1 MTKQELDRMIAAKK
15 KYPKAGRRVL
25 AKEAG
30 VSQSMVQRWLKK
42 NMAGV
47 GVKPSSV
54 KKAVAPSIEVKK
66 VKTLSD
72 FRNTYDKATIV
83 PAKVKAALKVLGA
96 SGWEYEVAFVKL
108 AGVSLMDL
116 ALFREEFAPYIVN
129 LKDNKRAWAGSTK
142 TATTMREML

>member
-15 KYPKAGRRVL
+15 KYPNVGRRTL

-30 VSQSMVQRWLKK
+30 VSPSMMQRWLRK
-42 NMAGV
+42 NIAGASM
-47 GVKPSSV
+47 KPSAG
-54 KKAVAPSIEVKK
+54 KKIVAQPADIKK

-83 PAKVKAALKVLGA
+83 PAKVKAALKILGA